1 MTATR
6 AQPITDHCEKYP
18 FIKLTEQAY
27 ICARGKLYM
36 FTGETRICYTQCI
49 FDMARRT
56 FYSDR
61 VFPKNEKFVQ
71 QTPV

>member
-49 FDMARRT
+49 FDIIFDAFNPGLML
-56 FYSDR
+56 DICD
-61 VFPKNEKFVQ
+61 
-71 QTPV
+71 